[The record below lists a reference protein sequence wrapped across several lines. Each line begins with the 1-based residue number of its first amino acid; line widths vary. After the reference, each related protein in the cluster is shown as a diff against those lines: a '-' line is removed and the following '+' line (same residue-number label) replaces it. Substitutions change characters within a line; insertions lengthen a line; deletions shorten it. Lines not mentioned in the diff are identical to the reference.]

1 MGIKERQDREKQ
13 AVRQSILDAARD
25 LFSIEGYRNVSIRKI
40 AERIEYSPA
49 AIYSYF
55 AGKDDIYLALAE
67 DGFRLLDEKVRSASH
82 EGSPLDQVRAGWW
95 AFYEFSKEQ
104 PAYFELLFVDRSV
117 PKITEAWEGFEI
129 LKALLDGA
137 TEGLQQAV
145 NAGELPSTLN
155 PCAAMHVLWGSLT
168 GPSVLGLC
176 QRLAPGE
183 SADLLARDVLESVL
197 AGFKSCC
204 PITFSPRECFVENPG
219 ASVPVG
225 VPVNEP

>member
-25 LFSIEGYRNVSIRKI
+25 LFAIEGYRNVSIRKI

-67 DGFRLLDEKVRSASH
+67 DGFRLLDAKVKSARRD
-82 EGSPLDQVRAGWW
+82 GSPLDQVRAGWW

-129 LKALLDGA
+129 LRAMLADA
-137 TEGLQQAV
+137 TEGLQRAV
-145 NAGELPSTLN
+145 DAGELPSSVN
-155 PCAAMHVLWGSLT
+155 PCAAMHVLWGALV

-183 SADLLARDVLESVL
+183 NGDLLARDVLESVV
-197 AGFKSCC
+197 AGLEAGC
-204 PITFSPRECFVENPG
+204 PITFNPRECFENPG
-219 ASVPVG
+219 AQVSVG